1 MWYAVSFVS
10 KLYFGLCHLAGIYLD
25 LFFHPVQDV
34 IHYYPFLHHPIT
46 HTHLDRYMH
55 SNVCVITWLMVLSSC
70 SHCVWSWRECSYPS
84 YTGRRKHTCIYIHTV
99 HSHTHSSTLR
109 FCFLGGEAAGQEQ
122 WAACLASQSSSSL
135 FLFSPFSCLSP
146 SHVLQVMTRTKWTN
160 YTLWFQTKQQ
170 GLQTRR
176 GPPESLRV

>member
-1 MWYAVSFVS
+1 MSLSWNLPRLV
-10 KLYFGLCHLAGIYLD
+10 
-25 LFFHPVQDV
+25 
-34 IHYYPFLHHPIT
+34 YPFLHHPIT
-46 HTHLDRYMH
+46 HTHLDIYLR

-99 HSHTHSSTLR
+99 HSHTHTSTLR

-135 FLFSPFSCLSP
+135 FLFSPFSFLSP

-170 GLQTRR
+170 AYRR
-176 GPPESLRV
+176 DEDHRNRSGFRREMRSNFCIFLWERKRERES